1 MDKVEKFMLNQRP
14 LLKEV
19 SSALSRQRIKTRVT
33 TEAIFLNRDDHE
45 RPMFQKLVQSCREEK
60 LKLAK
65 MIDLLEEIK
74 RIDEA

>member
-19 SSALSRQRIKTRVT
+19 SSALSRQRIKARVT
-33 TEAIFLNRDDHE
+33 SEAVLYNHPDYRA
-45 RPMFQKLVQSCREEK
+45 EK

-74 RIDEA
+74 RIDQT

>member
-1 MDKVEKFMLNQRP
+1 MLNQRP

-19 SSALSRQRIKTRVT
+19 ASALSRQRIKTRVT
-33 TEAIFLNRDDHE
+33 TEAIFLNLDDHE
-45 RPMFQKLVQSCREEK
+45 RPMFQKLVQSCREEQ

-74 RIDEA
+74 RIDEV

>member
-33 TEAIFLNRDDHE
+33 SEALLYDHP
-45 RPMFQKLVQSCREEK
+45 RYREEK
-60 LKLAK
+60 LKLTK

-74 RIDEA
+74 RIDQA